1 MNELTPEQWQKIDA
15 LIIDDS
21 MIAALSLYT
30 ELTNVSLKEAMDELY
45 ARRDSLQERHLVA
58 LPTSSSLYETSVQR
72 LDKINDKVVVIEG
85 SWDGDSDGW
94 FIRIAAIADHPSA
107 FHPKFTE
114 YSLCFVRDSQNK
126 AKMAKEIGA
135 ELARHAKVDFYL
147 TEDDPDF
154 SVFDYEKRWWDTAYS
169 LGQHD
174 K

>member
-21 MIAALSLYT
+21 MIAAIRLYR
-30 ELTNVSLKEAMDELY
+30 ELVNVSLMIAVDELQ
-45 ARRDSLQERHLVA
+45 ARRDSLNERHLIA
-58 LPTSSSLYETSVQR
+58 IPTSSSLYETSVQG
-72 LDKINDKVVVIEG
+72 LDKINDKIVVIEG

-94 FIRIAAIADHPSA
+94 FIRIAAIADHPSPL
-107 FHPKFTE
+107 HPKFTE
-114 YSLCFVRDSQNK
+114 YGLCLVRDVRDQAN
-126 AKMAKEIGA
+126 MAKEIGGR
-135 ELARHAKVDFYL
+135 LARRAKVDFYL
-147 TEDDPDF
+147 TDDDPDF